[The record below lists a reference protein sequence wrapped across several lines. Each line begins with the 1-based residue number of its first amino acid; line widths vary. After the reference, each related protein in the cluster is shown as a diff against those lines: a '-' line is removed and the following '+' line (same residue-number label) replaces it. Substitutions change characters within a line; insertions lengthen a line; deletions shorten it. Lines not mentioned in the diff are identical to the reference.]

1 MANPN
6 VQLVYEVLSAYERG
20 DEETQR
26 RLMDPELEV
35 YGAPGIVN
43 AGTYEGYEGFQRWTS
58 QWEEAWDEISYELG
72 EIIEVDDAFLVAPVH
87 VVGRGAVSGLEID
100 SVFGWL
106 YEWRDGRSVRF
117 HTYASVDDALEAAR
131 RLSESQ

>member
-6 VQLVYEVLSAYERG
+6 VQLAYEVLGAYERG

-26 RLMDPELEV
+26 RLMDPEIEV

-43 AGTYEGYEGFQRWTS
+43 SGTYQGFEGFQRWVK
-58 QWEEAWDEISYELG
+58 QWEEAWDEITYELG
-72 EIIEVDDAFLVAPVH
+72 ELIEVDDAFLVAPVH
-87 VVGRGAVSGLEID
+87 VVGRGAASGLKIN

-117 HTYASVDDALEAAR
+117 HVYPSVEDALEAAR
-131 RLSESQ
+131 TLAGAG